1 MCHLHVYMYSPR
13 FSLPHQCCY
22 YNIIHNQPFFW
33 HTVPMSLEKASYSYV
48 LSILSYTVH
57 NGTVY
62 LSLYRYEILSPVWA
76 NKFFWL
82 DVCWKTS
89 RQVHLPTWHSSIS
102 AGKSSKILLFICCI
116 MLRPSKEKDEP
127 LKESVQNPRK
137 TKRVKDISTADNGS
151 RFPKLAYL
159 TVEEFEEIP
168 K

>member
-22 YNIIHNQPFFW
+22 YNIIHNQPFFGILYPCPLKKLLI
-33 HTVPMSLEKASYSYV
+33 VMSCLYYLIQYIMV
-48 LSILSYTVH
+48 LCISQ
-57 NGTVY
+57 
-62 LSLYRYEILSPVWA
+62 YRYEILNPVWA

-89 RQVHLPTWHSSIS
+89 REVHLPTWHSSIS

>member
-1 MCHLHVYMYSPR
+1 MYICTVQDFPCPINAVIITLPVYTTNLFFGILYPCPLKKLLIVMSC
-13 FSLPHQCCY
+13 LY
-22 YNIIHNQPFFW
+22 YLIQYI
-33 HTVPMSLEKASYSYV
+33 MV
-48 LSILSYTVH
+48 LCISQ
-57 NGTVY
+57 
-62 LSLYRYEILSPVWA
+62 YRYEILNPVWA

-89 RQVHLPTWHSSIS
+89 REVHLPTWHSSIS

>member
-1 MCHLHVYMYSPR
+1 MPR
-13 FSLPHQCCY
+13 TCICTVQDFPCLINAVIITLYTTNLFFGILYPCPLKKLLIVMSCLY
-22 YNIIHNQPFFW
+22 YLIQYI
-33 HTVPMSLEKASYSYV
+33 MV
-48 LSILSYTVH
+48 LCISQ
-57 NGTVY
+57 
-62 LSLYRYEILSPVWA
+62 YRYEIFNPVWA

-89 RQVHLPTWHSSIS
+89 REVHLPTWHSSIS

-127 LKESVQNPRK
+127 LKESLQNPRK

-159 TVEEFEEIP
+159 TVKEFEEIP